1 MEEKK
6 KEKLFKRFETSKFT
20 KEAEKHLEDK
30 NFLKNLVEQAQKLSP
45 HLKKAGE
52 QVQLLISYV
61 FGKNSNWTT
70 RLYAISALIYFIS
83 PIDFIPDFIPG
94 VGYLDDIAIIGMVVS
109 MITHNIT
116 KAKSKDI
123 DNPISE
129 NLPAK
134 KETDP
139 QNLHKPWVDEQLDN
153 IFGKVG
159 SRLEETTQKQVNQ
172 RIHAQLIIVIISISG
187 AILAATITLILKYVL
202 KVN

>member
-1 MEEKK
+1 MEEKR

-30 NFLKNLVEQAQKLSP
+30 SFLKTLGEQAQKLSP

-52 QVQLLISYV
+52 QVQLLISYI

-109 MITHNIT
+109 MITHNISKT
-116 KAKSKDI
+116 KNKVLDSSV
-123 DNPISE
+123 SE
-129 NLPAK
+129 NLPVK
-134 KETDP
+134 KKANP
-139 QNLHKPWVDEQLDN
+139 QKPWVDKQLDN

-172 RIHAQLIIVIISISG
+172 RIRAQLIVVIISIFG
-187 AILAATITLILKYVL
+187 ALLAAAITLILKYVL
-202 KVN
+202 KVQ